1 MAENSL
7 FTVLTTLFSG
17 ASGAGLTYLFNFLSE
32 KRRIKFDEKKEQ
44 RAEKERLNKKSI
56 MFLNKINKYHNLMI
70 DLHDHFNK
78 PILETQWGYMQAL
91 SDIKAIITPHE
102 QIIIS
107 DDDNYDIFRMSGE
120 KAFNAANRLDDKI
133 NSTILSLDLYNEKY
147 LLLKDPQKNKNQ
159 LIEIVS
165 IAKSIATDS
174 KKNIEDIK
182 QFLIVFVNG
191 DNFYAK
197 NIEIELPKIGGGFET
212 IKRTVP

>member
-197 NIEIELPKIGGGFET
+197 NIEIELPKIGDGFET

>member
-1 MAENSL
+1 
-7 FTVLTTLFSG
+7 
-17 ASGAGLTYLFNFLSE
+17 
-32 KRRIKFDEKKEQ
+32 DEKKEQ

-197 NIEIELPKIGGGFET
+197 NIEIELPKIGDGFET

>member
-120 KAFNAANRLDDKI
+120 KAFNA
-133 NSTILSLDLYNEKY
+133 
-147 LLLKDPQKNKNQ
+147 
-159 LIEIVS
+159 
-165 IAKSIATDS
+165 
-174 KKNIEDIK
+174 
-182 QFLIVFVNG
+182 
-191 DNFYAK
+191 
-197 NIEIELPKIGGGFET
+197 
-212 IKRTVP
+212 